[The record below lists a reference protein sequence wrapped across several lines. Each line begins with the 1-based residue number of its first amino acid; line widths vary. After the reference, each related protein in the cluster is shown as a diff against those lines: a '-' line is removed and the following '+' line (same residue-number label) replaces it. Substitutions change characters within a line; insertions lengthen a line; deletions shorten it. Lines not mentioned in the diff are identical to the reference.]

1 MSISALKQD
10 VLIKPDLDNSQPLL
24 AVCGLSAYYGELRAL
39 FDVDLQVMK
48 GEVLSIIGANG
59 AGKSTLL
66 KSIVG
71 QMNRGKTAHIEG
83 QIHFNGQ
90 RLDQTVAEAIVDAG
104 VARVPQGRMLFLRMS
119 VEDNLRV
126 GAYLPRCRANESEN
140 LAEMFKFFPRLEERK
155 GQVVSNMS
163 GGEQQMV
170 AIARAL
176 MSSPDMI
183 MFDELSLGLSPLI
196 VDDIY
201 QKVSQINQAGITC
214 IVIEQDMKRALD
226 VSDRVLVML
235 EGRVV
240 LEGRPQ
246 DFSEEEIAAAYF
258 GSHYQGGL
266 T

>member
-1 MSISALKQD
+1 MSILAHDQD
-10 VLIKPDLDNSQPLL
+10 AAEEPAVAENTPLL
-24 AVCGLSAYYGELRAL
+24 NVSGLSAYYGELRAL
-39 FDVDLQVMK
+39 FDLDFQVKK

-71 QMNRGKTAHIEG
+71 LINRGKTAHFDG
-83 QIHFNGQ
+83 QIHFAGR
-90 RLDQTVAEAIVDAG
+90 RLDKLVAEEIIDAG
-104 VARVPQGRMLFLRMS
+104 VALVPEGRMLFQRMS

-126 GAYLPRCRANESEN
+126 GAYLPKCRASEADK
-140 LAEMFKFFPRLEERK
+140 LEEMFIFFPRLKERK
-155 GQVVSNMS
+155 DQVVSNMS

-176 MSSPDMI
+176 MSCPDLI

-201 QKVSQINQAGITC
+201 QKVSQINEAGITC

-240 LEGRPQ
+240 LKGRPQ
-246 DFSEEEIAAAYF
+246 ELSEDEVAAAYF
-258 GSHYQGGL
+258 GSHYQGSQA
-266 T
+266 